1 MGPRPSLRAP
11 WAIAVLL
18 CGALAGCGSSSGG
31 NGIASKSPAQIVAAA
46 RSAALS
52 ASAVH
57 VSGRIVSGGSP
68 ITLDM
73 DLIAPRGGRGRL
85 TDNGLGFELIQIG
98 GSVYIKGSAAFYT
111 HIAGPTAAQLL
122 QGRWLKAPTS
132 SGEFSSIA
140 SLTDLNKLLS
150 ADLPKTQGLSKG
162 KTTKIHGTPAIAITD
177 ATKGETVYVA
187 TTGRSYPL
195 QLEKTGKGGGRI
207 SLDRWNE
214 RVTLSAPPDSIDITR
229 LRRGR

>member
-73 DLIAPRGGRGRL
+73 DLIAPRGRRRRP
-85 TDNGLGFELIQIG
+85 TDHGPGLGLIQSG
-98 GSVYIKGSAAFYT
+98 GNVFIHGRAAFYT
-111 HIAGPTAAQLL
+111 
-122 QGRWLKAPTS
+122 
-132 SGEFSSIA
+132 
-140 SLTDLNKLLS
+140 
-150 ADLPKTQGLSKG
+150 
-162 KTTKIHGTPAIAITD
+162 
-177 ATKGETVYVA
+177 
-187 TTGRSYPL
+187 
-195 QLEKTGKGGGRI
+195 
-207 SLDRWNE
+207 
-214 RVTLSAPPDSIDITR
+214 
-229 LRRGR
+229 

>member
-1 MGPRPSLRAP
+1 MRPRPYLRELCT
-11 WAIAVLL
+11 IAVLL
-18 CGALAGCGSSSGG
+18 CGALAGCGGSSGG
-31 NGIASKSPAQIVAAA
+31 NGVASKSAAQILAAA

-52 ASAVH
+52 AGAVH

-68 ITLDM
+68 ITLDL

-98 GSVYIKGSAAFYT
+98 GTVYIKGSAAFYT

-150 ADLPKTQGLSKG
+150 ADLPNPRGLSKG
-162 KTTKIHGTPAIAITD
+162 KTTKINGIPAIAVTD
-177 ATKGETVYVA
+177 PAKGETVYVA
-187 TTGRSYPL
+187 TTGRPYPL
-195 QLEKTGKGGGRI
+195 QLVKSGGGGGRI

-214 RVTLSAPPDSIDITR
+214 RISLSAPPDSIDITR
-229 LRRGR
+229 LRSGR